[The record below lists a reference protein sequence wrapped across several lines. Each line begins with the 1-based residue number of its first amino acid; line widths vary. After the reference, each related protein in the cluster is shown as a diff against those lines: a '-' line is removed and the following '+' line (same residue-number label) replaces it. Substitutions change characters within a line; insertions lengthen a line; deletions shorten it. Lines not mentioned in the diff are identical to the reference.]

1 MVSWDSSVYLGR
13 NLVTLRDVFL
23 AGRKFWET
31 GDPIVVWLLSGGKL
45 PPTVQSILPKA
56 LAPEGIHCLNL
67 SAAETTPNGVRN
79 SAYDEQ
85 ECGDD
90 YEEPIEL
97 WVEA

>member
-13 NLVTLRDVFL
+13 NLVTLRDVIL
-23 AGRKFWET
+23 AGRKFWQT
-31 GDPIVVWLLSGGKL
+31 DDPIVVWLFPNGKL

-56 LAPEGIHCLNL
+56 LAPEGIRCLNL
-67 SAAETTPNGVRN
+67 SAAETMPNGVRN

-90 YEEPIEL
+90 YEEQNEIR
-97 WVEA
+97 VEA